1 MAQILLTSI
10 ITFSSSVHICQHHKP
25 STSPCS
31 LHHVYP
37 PATVPTHHLP
47 TSLHPSSTSVCSSL
61 QNVMRQRSR
70 RKHGSGVLRGLLPT
84 GKIVLIKKNLLSKCF
99 GGVLAGWH
107 GHWVDGWVNRLWG
120 YESVLASGKKVSGS
134 SKSEWQYLE
143 RSLGH
148 WTEKHN
154 GLFSFSALTEH
165 FTKRVGCK
173 KQEQLSQYVSVWPAY
188 CGESLW

>member
-1 MAQILLTSI
+1 MLKVKNLPQGCCVHIGRGKAQKEKERDDDKCRGICLEWSSCDGITMAQILLTSI

-70 RKHGSGVLRGLLPT
+70 RKHGSGVLRGRGLLPT

-107 GHWVDGWVNRLWG
+107 GHWVDGWVNRL
-120 YESVLASGKKVSGS
+120 
-134 SKSEWQYLE
+134 
-143 RSLGH
+143 
-148 WTEKHN
+148 
-154 GLFSFSALTEH
+154 
-165 FTKRVGCK
+165 
-173 KQEQLSQYVSVWPAY
+173 
-188 CGESLW
+188 